1 MKRTSAVQVAVR
13 TIAGIATPSARD
25 QPKQDAS
32 QTGRARS

>member
-25 QPKQDAS
+25 RRGS
-32 QTGRARS
+32 VL